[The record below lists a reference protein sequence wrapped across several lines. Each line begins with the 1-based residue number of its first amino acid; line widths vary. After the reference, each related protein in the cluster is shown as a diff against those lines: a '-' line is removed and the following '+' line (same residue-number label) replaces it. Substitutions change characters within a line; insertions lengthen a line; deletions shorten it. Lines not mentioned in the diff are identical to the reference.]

1 MPKKRKPSDK
11 PTITVSPLNLTIE
24 SARDKDNKET
34 KNASG
39 DILYKQHDSL
49 ALIQLLNVID
59 AKQFGMKGYKNFLK
73 IQDKVEI
80 AWRDD
85 NKQLSLTVDEIA
97 FLKDYLAHYEQ
108 KSRKDAPNITP
119 FLIRTL
125 VHIMEQLSEDT

>member
-1 MPKKRKPSDK
+1 MSKQTSK

-24 SARDKDNKET
+24 PARGKDNKELKT
-34 KNASG
+34 PDG

-59 AKQFGMKGYKNFLK
+59 AKQFGMKQYKSFLK
-73 IQDKVEI
+73 IQDKVED

-85 NKQLSLTVDEIA
+85 VKKLSLTVDEIG
-97 FLKDYLAHYEQ
+97 FLKDYLGHYQQ
-108 KSRKDAPNITP
+108 KSRKDVPELTP